1 MNKHSII
8 SLLAWCF
15 AAVSLAACSDGEGID
30 PSSAEPVVA
39 YPYETL
45 VADLNKADNLP
56 VVAIVKSEAG
66 LRSVALAILT
76 DGGETI
82 PVSTVTEFFDRH
94 SFSLSEKINYKSGY
108 AQAVVSA
115 EDLLGCRAE
124 AALPIRI
131 IDIVEPPVI
140 VFSPESWEYDET
152 VGGDLPNT
160 RFVVTSEVALKS
172 IEMFRVSTEG
182 QTQYGGTVTGG
193 DTDPWVRYEFDALI
207 AYGENDRGFRVRAV
221 DSYDQVRI
229 VSLPV
234 KYKTVPPPT
243 VTPAAETIVAER
255 DESKAVVL
263 DIESMAGV
271 VKVELFLRK
280 GKTVGSDPVLSK
292 TYADKPNTLAFA
304 ESLAFS
310 DDVSGVRA
318 VVTDNVGRST
328 SVDIKAIVG
337 MEFVEDAVIGG
348 IGFTDGNASQPGVYS
363 LFSLKYMKTL
373 PMTEVLDNATSTS
386 ADVDICY
393 YNMSNKTFRIY
404 SPDGEKKSEYKAADG
419 RTLSNLPA
427 AVLTRY
433 QLRNDIDFDSA
444 TAATITEQIVAGQLT
459 LSRIDANVGDVIAF
473 KTGGKSSA
481 GGNRVGILKVMD
493 IVSYTTETG
502 APKDTQK
509 STVIVSVKF
518 PKE

>member
-1 MNKHSII
+1 MNKHLII

-15 AAVSLAACSDGEGID
+15 AAVSLAACSDDEGLD
-30 PSSAEPVVA
+30 PSAAKPVVA
-39 YPYETL
+39 YPYDTL
-45 VADLNKADNLP
+45 VADLNMVDNLP
-56 VVAIVKSEAG
+56 VIAVVKSETG
-66 LRSVALAILT
+66 LRSVSLSIRTAE
-76 DGGETI
+76 GGEV
-82 PVSTVTEFFDRH
+82 PVTTVTEFFDRN
-94 SFSLSEKINYKSGY
+94 SYSLAESIAYKADY
-108 AQAVVSA
+108 VAAVVA
-115 EDLLGCRAE
+115 AVDLLGRSAE
-124 AALPIRI
+124 AELPIEI
-131 IDIVEPPVI
+131 VDIVEPPQI
-140 VFSPESWEYDET
+140 VFTPESWTYDET

-160 RFVVTSEVALKS
+160 HFVVTSEVALKS

-243 VTPAAETIVAER
+243 VTPATETIVAER
-255 DESKAVVL
+255 DESKAVAL

-280 GKTVGSDPVLSK
+280 GKTVASEPVLTK
-292 TYADKPNTLAFA
+292 TYAEKLNKLAFA
-304 ESLAFS
+304 EQIEFT

-318 VVTDNVGRST
+318 VVTDNVGRSST
-328 SVDIKAIVG
+328 VDIKAIVG
-337 MEFVEDAVIGG
+337 MEFVEDAIIGS

-363 LFSLKYMKTL
+363 LFSLKYMTTL

-404 SPDGEKKSEYKAADG
+404 SPDGEKKSEYKVADG

-444 TAATITEQIVAGQLT
+444 TVATISEQVIAGQLT
-459 LSRIDANVGDVIAF
+459 SSRIDANVGDVIAF

-481 GGNRVGILKVMD
+481 GGNRVGILKVVN

-502 APKDTQK
+502 AAKDTQK
-509 STVIVSVKF
+509 STVTVAIKF
-518 PKE
+518 PKQ

>member
-8 SLLAWCF
+8 SLLAWCL
-15 AAVSLAACSDGEGID
+15 AAVSLAACSDDSGLD

-39 YPYETL
+39 YPYDTL
-45 VADLNKADNLP
+45 VADLNMVDNLP
-56 VVAIVKSEAG
+56 VIAIVKSETG
-66 LRSVALAILT
+66 LRSVSLSILT
-76 DGGETI
+76 SAGDKV
-82 PVSTVTEFFDRH
+82 PVTTVTEFFDRN
-94 SFSLSEKINYKSGY
+94 SYSLSESVSYKADYVS
-108 AQAVVSA
+108 AVVSA
-115 EDLLGCRAE
+115 VDLLGRSAE
-124 AALPIRI
+124 AALPIKI
-131 IDIVEPPVI
+131 IGIVEPPQI
-140 VFSPESWEYDET
+140 LFTPDSWTYDET
-152 VGGDLPNT
+152 VGGDKPNT
-160 RFVVTSEVALKS
+160 CFVVTSEVALKS

-193 DTDPWVRYEFDALI
+193 DTDPWTRYEFDARI
-207 AYGENDRGFRVRAV
+207 DYGENDRSFRVRAV
-221 DSYDQVRI
+221 DTYDQVRI

-243 VTPAAETIVAER
+243 VTPAAESIVAER
-255 DESKAVVL
+255 NESKAVAF
-263 DIESMAGV
+263 DIESLAGV

-280 GKTVGSDPVLSK
+280 GKTLETTPALTK
-292 TYADKPNTLAFA
+292 TYADKPHTLAFA
-304 ESLAFS
+304 EPLTFS

-318 VVTDNVGRST
+318 VVTDNVGRS
-328 SVDIKAIVG
+328 SSADIKAIVA
-337 MEFVEDAVIGG
+337 MEFVSDAVIGG

-363 LFSLKYMKTL
+363 LFSLKHMKTL

-404 SPDGEKKSEYKAADG
+404 SPDGEKKGEYKVADE

-444 TAATITEQIVAGQLT
+444 TAATISEQVIAGQLT
-459 LSRIDANVGDVIAF
+459 SSRIDANVGDVIAF

-481 GGNRVGILKVMD
+481 GGNRVGILKVVN
-493 IVSYTTETG
+493 IVSYTTESG
-502 APKDTQK
+502 DPKDTQK
-509 STVIVSVKF
+509 STVTVAIKF
-518 PKE
+518 PKQ

>member
-94 SFSLSEKINYKSGY
+94 SFSLSEKINYKSDY
-108 AQAVVSA
+108 VSAVVSA
-115 EDLLGCRAE
+115 EDLLGRRTE

-234 KYKTVPPPT
+234 KYKTVPRRPLRRPPKPSSPSAT
-243 VTPAAETIVAER
+243 KARPLCSTSSPWPVWSRSSCSCARARRSVPTPSFPRLTPISPIR
-255 DESKAVVL
+255 S
-263 DIESMAGV
+263 
-271 VKVELFLRK
+271 
-280 GKTVGSDPVLSK
+280 LSLNRLLSP
-292 TYADKPNTLAFA
+292 TMFP
-304 ESLAFS
+304 
-310 DDVSGVRA
+310 VSGPSSPTTSAVR
-318 VVTDNVGRST
+318 RPST
-328 SVDIKAIVG
+328 SR
-337 MEFVEDAVIGG
+337 
-348 IGFTDGNASQPGVYS
+348 P
-363 LFSLKYMKTL
+363 
-373 PMTEVLDNATSTS
+373 
-386 ADVDICY
+386 
-393 YNMSNKTFRIY
+393 
-404 SPDGEKKSEYKAADG
+404 
-419 RTLSNLPA
+419 
-427 AVLTRY
+427 
-433 QLRNDIDFDSA
+433 
-444 TAATITEQIVAGQLT
+444 
-459 LSRIDANVGDVIAF
+459 
-473 KTGGKSSA
+473 
-481 GGNRVGILKVMD
+481 
-493 IVSYTTETG
+493 
-502 APKDTQK
+502 
-509 STVIVSVKF
+509 
-518 PKE
+518 